1 MEQIINQEQKKELI
15 SSAQKA
21 CHHLNRVVFPIAR
34 ELGIKIDENDT
45 ATLNTYLRNLN
56 NLRDK
61 FFQEAAGG
69 AKSLALANLLEQSA
83 EELWKEAYRRHP
95 ILNPYALDDIAPNI
109 LQFIAIKGE
118 FAKPILP
125 AIEKACIVEQ
135 TAQNEEKRKEIKD
148 VCEQLNR
155 VFNGRGE
162 LLFGYIAIAGG
173 RFWPLERVT
182 DFRPLF

>member
-1 MEQIINQEQKKELI
+1 MEKFINQELRKELI

-34 ELGIKIDENDT
+34 ELSIKIDEKDT
-45 ATLNTYLRNLN
+45 ATLSAYLLNLN

-61 FFQEAAGG
+61 FFQEASGG
-69 AKSLALANLLEQSA
+69 AKSLTLANLLEKSA

-109 LQFIAIKGE
+109 LQYIAIKGE

-135 TAQNEEKRKEIKD
+135 TAQDEEKRKEIKD

-162 LLFGYIAIAGG
+162 LLFGYIAIIGG
-173 RFWPLERVT
+173 RFWPLEKVT